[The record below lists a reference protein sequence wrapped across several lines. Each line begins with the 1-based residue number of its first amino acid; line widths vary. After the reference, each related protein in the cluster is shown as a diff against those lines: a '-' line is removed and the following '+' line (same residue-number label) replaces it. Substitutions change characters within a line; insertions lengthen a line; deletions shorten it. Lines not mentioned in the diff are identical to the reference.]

1 MSTQELN
8 FKLLGGLPKQT
19 LLNRTSAE
27 SGIVHGILLR
37 NKKQGLAVFISMIS
51 LRPGARSKAE
61 AEEKP
66 TIVGGF
72 APEDIKDKLKK
83 LKKQKWIPIGHI
95 QIDIGR
101 EAVKNYLEGG
111 EEFALIDLN
120 SLIATPNKENDRD
133 RYLSY
138 FV

>member
-61 AEEKP
+61 AKEKP

-83 LKKQKWIPIGHI
+83 LKKQKWVPIGHI

-101 EAVKNYLEGG
+101 EAVKRYLEGG
-111 EEFALIDLN
+111 EEFAIINLDSLIDEQE
-120 SLIATPNKENDRD
+120 KENEKKA
-133 RYLSY
+133 YLSY